1 MKKKVTLFIILSV
14 VLLGIFLTATYYTK
28 IKTPKENASIE
39 ESVSTASPSK
49 ETASIASTSQK
60 QLSEEEPST
69 STQVSEDNT
78 KISAS
83 VPKEEKTEP
92 AKKGTAK
99 GALHVSGASLLN
111 DKNEIVQ
118 LKGLSTHGIAWFPDY
133 INKNFFTELSQTWN
147 CNVIR
152 IAMYTAEYGGFC
164 NGGNKDN
171 LLSMIDN
178 AVTYATDL
186 DMYIIIDWHILSDS
200 NPNTNK
206 TEALVF
212 FKNVS
217 EKYASNSHVL
227 YEICNEPNGST
238 TWKDIKNYALEVIPV
253 IRENSPD
260 SIIIVGTP
268 TWSQEVDKAAADPIT
283 EYDNIMYTL
292 HFYADTHRDNLRK
305 TLENAVNAGLPI
317 FVTEYGI
324 CDASGSGAIN
334 ESEAGKWMSL
344 LNKYSISSC
353 AWNISNKSETSAIF
367 KSSCN
372 KAYGFSD
379 SDLSDSGK
387 WVFNMLTGKS
397 TYDSNSLSFSE
408 PEKTPDQ
415 NQNNN
420 QNDNQKTASKTIS
433 SQSGPVSIT
442 LTSENSWESEGK
454 TFTQYKITVTN
465 TNSYDIDSW
474 TGEITLDKNIELSQG
489 WCANFTIEGKTLR
502 LSNADFNG
510 YLKAGEST
518 KDIGCIL
525 IEY

>member
-1 MKKKVTLFIILSV
+1 MKKNVTLFIILSV
-14 VLLGIFLTATYYTK
+14 VLLGIFLTATYYTR
-28 IKTPKENASIE
+28 IKTPEDDASIE
-39 ESVSTASPSK
+39 ESISTISQSK
-49 ETASIASTSQK
+49 EKTSTSSLK
-60 QLSEEEPST
+60 QVSKEEPST
-69 STQVSEDNT
+69 STQVSENDT
-78 KISAS
+78 KVSAS
-83 VPKEEKTEP
+83 VSIEEKTEP

-99 GALHVSGASLLN
+99 GTLHVSGASLLN
-111 DKNEIVQ
+111 DKDEIIQ

-164 NGGNKDN
+164 SGGDKDN

-206 TEALVF
+206 TEALAF

-268 TWSQEVDKAAADPIT
+268 TWSQEVDKAAADPII
-283 EYDNIMYTL
+283 EYDNIMYAL
-292 HFYADTHRDNLRK
+292 HFYADTHKDSLRK

-344 LNKYSISSC
+344 LNRYSISSC

-367 KSSCN
+367 KSSCT
-372 KAYGFSD
+372 KTYGFTD

-387 WVFNMLTGKS
+387 WVFEMLTGKS
-397 TYDSNSLSFSE
+397 TYDSSDVAFTK
-408 PEKTPDQ
+408 PETAPSQNPATDQ
-415 NQNNN
+415 
-420 QNDNQKTASKTIS
+420 QKTASKTIS

-510 YLKAGEST
+510 YIKAGEST